1 MKVIFNQIFLKP
13 TPFPSL
19 TGTEFLFPCSALEER
34 RRGTTRGRGAQAPCV
49 GELLCVQSAQ
59 GNVAPAPRGARL
71 AWARCPEWPRGLQG
85 PISSVKGRHP
95 VTMARLLARA
105 CCPKALPQA
114 PRCSPGSVASQA
126 WIHGPL
132 TAYMPEAVAFPRPK
146 DHQGLYKV
154 SVEQG
159 DTFWGALGRSRL
171 TWITPFCSVQD
182 CDLRQGRVSWF
193 LGEQLN
199 VAVNCLDRHV
209 HVAPDKVALIWE
221 KDEPGEEVRVTYR
234 ELLELTCRLGKT
246 LKRQGVKRGDRV
258 TIYMPPCPL
267 AVASMLACAR
277 TGAVHAVVFAGFSA
291 ESLADR
297 IRDAQSETVITV
309 NQGLRGGKVIELKK
323 TVDQAVKQCPGVKQ
337 VLVSMRTDSKVPMTA
352 LDVPLE
358 EEMMKE
364 DVCCE
369 PAAMDS
375 EDVLFLLYASGS
387 TGKPKGLV
395 HSQAGYL
402 LFAALTHKYVFDYQ
416 DRDIFGCMADI
427 GWITGHTYVV
437 YGPLCNGG
445 TTVLFESTP
454 IHPNPGRYWETVER
468 LKINQFY
475 GAPTPIRLLLRYS
488 NEWVKYDRSSLKV
501 LGSVA
506 EPINKEAWEWYFRVV
521 GETWCPVVDT
531 WWQTEKGGICISP
544 RPSNPGAEILPGMA
558 VRPFFGISPSLLD
571 DKGNVLLENNI
582 SGALCISQAWPGMAR
597 TIYNDRKR
605 FLETYLTPYPGF
617 FFTGGGVYRTSEGYY
632 QLTGQLDDIVNISR
646 HHLGTV
652 EDVVN
657 HHVAVAES
665 AVISYPHEIKG
676 EGAYVFVVLKK
687 NSGYT
692 QETLAAE
699 LQELISKKIAKYAAP
714 EYIQVTHRLPKTR
727 SGNIMR
733 QVLRKIV
740 EDKASELGDLITL
753 DDYEAVQQIIEGR
766 KRLAEG
772 QKTC

>member
-1 MKVIFNQIFLKP
+1 M
-13 TPFPSL
+13 
-19 TGTEFLFPCSALEER
+19 
-34 RRGTTRGRGAQAPCV
+34 
-49 GELLCVQSAQ
+49 
-59 GNVAPAPRGARL
+59 
-71 AWARCPEWPRGLQG
+71 
-85 PISSVKGRHP
+85 
-95 VTMARLLARA
+95 MARLLARV

-114 PRCSPGSVASQA
+114 PRCPPESVAARA
-126 WIHGPL
+126 WSHGPL
-132 TAYMPEAVAFPRPK
+132 TAYMPEAIAFPGPK

-171 TWITPFCSVQD
+171 TWITPFHSVQD

-193 LGEQLN
+193 LGGQLN
-199 VAVNCLDRHV
+199 VA
-209 HVAPDKVALIWE
+209 APDKVALIWE

-234 ELLELTCRLGKT
+234 ELLELTCRLGNT

-277 TGAVHAVVFAGFSA
+277 IGAVHAVVFAGFSA

-323 TVDQAVKQCPGVKQ
+323 TVEQAVKQCPGVKR
-337 VLVSMRTDSKVPMTA
+337 VLVSMRTDSKVPLTA

-364 DVCCE
+364 DACCE

-375 EDVLFLLYASGS
+375 EDMLFLLYTSGS

-416 DRDIFGCMADI
+416 DRDIFGCVADI

-454 IHPNPGRYWETVER
+454 VHPNPGRYWETVER

-475 GAPTPIRLLLRYS
+475 GAPTAIRLLLRYGD
-488 NEWVKYDRSSLKV
+488 EWVKKYDRSSLKV
-501 LGSVA
+501 LGSVG

-521 GETWCPVVDT
+521 GETRCPVVDT
-531 WWQTEKGGICISP
+531 WWQT
-544 RPSNPGAEILPGMA
+544 
-558 VRPFFGISPSLLD
+558 
-571 DKGNVLLENNI
+571 
-582 SGALCISQAWPGMAR
+582 
-597 TIYNDRKR
+597 
-605 FLETYLTPYPGF
+605 GF
-617 FFTGGGVYRTSEGYY
+617 FFTGDGVYRTSEGYY
-632 QLTGQLDDIVNISR
+632 QLTGRLDDIINISGHR
-646 HHLGTV
+646 LGTAEV

-665 AVISYPHEIKG
+665 AVIGYPHEIKG
-676 EGAYVFVVLKK
+676 EGVYTFVVLKK
-687 NSGYT
+687 DSGYT
-692 QETLAAE
+692 EETLAAE
-699 LQELISKKIAKYAAP
+699 LRELISKKIAKYAAP
-714 EYIQVTHRLPKTR
+714 EYVQVTHRLPKTR
-727 SGNIMR
+727 SGKIMR
-733 QVLRKIV
+733 RVLRKIV
-740 EDKASELGDLITL
+740 EDKASELGDLTTL
-753 DDYEAVQQIIEGR
+753 DDHEAVQQIIEGR
-766 KRLAEG
+766 KRLVEG
-772 QKTC
+772 QKSC